1 MIDQDGN
8 GALTL
13 EPDQLRVLEEIILY
27 GGVQTVRHNRN
38 HTHYAELVKKKFIEA
53 TPLSKREMRYNVT
66 ISGRLF
72 IASQT

>member
-1 MIDQDGN
+1 MIDRDGN
-8 GALTL
+8 GSLTL
-13 EPDQLRVLEEIILY
+13 EPDQLRVLQEIILF

-38 HTHYAELVKKKFIEA
+38 HASYAELLKKNFIEA
-53 TPLSKREMRYNVT
+53 MRLSKNEMRYNIT